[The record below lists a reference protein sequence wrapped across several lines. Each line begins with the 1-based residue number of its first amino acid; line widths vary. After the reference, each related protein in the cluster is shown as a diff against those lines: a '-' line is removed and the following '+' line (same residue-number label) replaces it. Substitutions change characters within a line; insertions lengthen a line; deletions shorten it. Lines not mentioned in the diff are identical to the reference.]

1 MAKIYCIDT
10 SALIDAWLEMYRP
23 TSFPSFWECIDELVE
38 TGELLSPEEVR
49 QEIRYPEDLKKWAL
63 ERDKMFI
70 ELDSDFQDELKSVL
84 SDLAEIMKQRNLRFL
99 GKDLKGDPFVV
110 ALAKQKSA
118 NVISHEASHGNQGRP
133 KIPDLCR
140 EYRIDC
146 IRVPDLIE
154 EKGWRF

>member
-23 TSFPSFWECIDELVE
+23 SSFPSFWECIDELVE
-38 TGELLSPEEVR
+38 SGELLSPEEVR
-49 QEIRYPEDLKKWAL
+49 QEIRYPDDLKKWAL
-63 ERDKMFI
+63 ERDDMFI

-84 SDLAEIMKQRNLRFL
+84 VDLAQIMKQRNLRFL
-99 GKDLKGDPFVV
+99 GKDLKGDPFVI

-118 NVISHEASHGNQGRP
+118 VIISHEASHGNQGRP

-140 EYRIDC
+140 EYGIDC